1 MSLLD
6 GVLLVSLLSLVSL
19 IVFKGLG
26 STKSSGEQPDNTKE
40 LKALETKIDESQ
52 KSIKKILDNNFEYS
66 KNEVKESEKKKVEA
80 EEKLKEKEKRVE
92 ELKVIN
98 KQQASEVTNFKDEL
112 AEKQK
117 ESKKYEEALTKK
129 SLLIKEKED
138 EVKEINEELKELK
151 SFESSIKT
159 PKLMTL
165 LNTLLENSALSTYRK
180 KSAIVDDSSESIYN
194 LLLKLSTGQIF
205 VKSYYESLVEYKK
218 ENQKEM
224 SSKEV
229 VFYEAI
235 NSFFGEE
242 IIENPSKTKIDGK
255 FDKSKHRGINNEKEG
270 TLDNGMVLI
279 PSDTTN
285 NDKIKVKLT

>member
-1 MSLLD
+1 
-6 GVLLVSLLSLVSL
+6 LVSLLSLVSL
-19 IVFKGLG
+19 ITFKGLG
-26 STKSSGEQPDNTKE
+26 SAKSSGEQPDNTKE
-40 LKALETKIDESQ
+40 LKALETKIDENQ

-98 KQQASEVTNFKDEL
+98 KQQESEVTDFKDEL
-112 AEKQK
+112 AEKQQ
-117 ESKKYEEALTKK
+117 ESKKYEESLTKK

-138 EVKEINEELKELK
+138 EVKEIHEELKNLK
-151 SFESSIKT
+151 SFESSIKS

-165 LNTLLENSALSTYRK
+165 LNTLLENSALSAYRK
-180 KSAIVDDSSESIYN
+180 ESTIVDDSAKSIYN

-205 VKSYYESLVEYKK
+205 VKSYYETLVEYKK

-224 SSKEV
+224 SREEV
-229 VFYEAI
+229 AFYEAI
-235 NSFFGEE
+235 NQFFGED
-242 IIENPSKTKIDGK
+242 IIENSSKTKVDGK

-270 TLDNGMVLI
+270 TFDSGIILI

-285 NDKIKVKLT
+285 NDKIKVKLI